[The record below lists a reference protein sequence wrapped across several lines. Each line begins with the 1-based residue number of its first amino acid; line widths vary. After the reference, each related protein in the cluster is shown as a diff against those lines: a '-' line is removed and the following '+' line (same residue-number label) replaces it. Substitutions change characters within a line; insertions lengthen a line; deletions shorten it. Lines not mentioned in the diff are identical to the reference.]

1 MSRSRFTTFAVPAAI
16 AALALVAC
24 SSGGDGG
31 SGATSDTA
39 SPTTGSEATDAEEAD
54 DPITIGVIG
63 ASDTQ
68 WDVFASKAAEEG
80 IDVEIVDFTDYQIP
94 NQALADGELDLN
106 QFQHLQ
112 FLANFNVNTGN
123 DLQPIGATAVYPL
136 NLYSVEYEDLA
147 DIPDGAQIA
156 VPNDSTNLARALLNL
171 QQAGLITL
179 RDGGNS
185 FATEIDIVAEES
197 RVTVT
202 PVDAAQTAVALT
214 SGSVA
219 AAVINN
225 DFVGKAGLTADDIV
239 YADDPSG
246 DAAKPYINVFAA
258 RAADAADPTYLKLIE
273 IWHSA
278 EVEAAATEDSGGLAI
293 FTTNSAQELQEIL
306 AEIEQN
312 APTS

>member
-1 MSRSRFTTFAVPAAI
+1 MRRPG
-16 AALALVAC
+16 
-24 SSGGDGG
+24 SGGSDSDATDGG
-31 SGATSDTA
+31 T
-39 SPTTGSEATDAEEAD
+39 
-54 DPITIGVIG
+54 IRIGVIG

-68 WDVFASKAAEEG
+68 WDVFTQKAEEEG
-80 IDVEIVDFTDYQIP
+80 IDVEIVNFTDYQIP
-94 NQALADGELDLN
+94 NQALADGELELN

-112 FLANFNVNTGN
+112 FLANFNLKTGN

-136 NLYSVEYEDLA
+136 NLYSTEYDDVA

-156 VPNDSTNLARALLNL
+156 VPNDATNLARALLNL

-179 RDGGNS
+179 RDGGTS
-185 FATEIDIVAEES
+185 FSAAADVIADES

-202 PVDAAQTAVALT
+202 PVDAAQTAAALT

-219 AAVINN
+219 AAIINN
-225 DFVGKAGLTADDIV
+225 DFVGKAGLTDDDIV

-258 RAADAADPTYLKLIE
+258 RAEDSGNETYLKLVE
-273 IWHSA
+273 IWHDP

-293 FTTNSAQELQEIL
+293 FKNNEAGELQDIL
-306 AEIEQN
+306 ADIQAN

>member
-1 MSRSRFTTFAVPAAI
+1 MTRRLPVLVTAAV
-16 AALALVAC
+16 AALAMAAC
-24 SSGGDGG
+24 AAPGSGGSDSDATDGG
-31 SGATSDTA
+31 T
-39 SPTTGSEATDAEEAD
+39 
-54 DPITIGVIG
+54 IRIGVIG

-68 WDVFASKAAEEG
+68 WDVFTQKAEEEG
-80 IDVEIVDFTDYQIP
+80 IDVEIVNFTDYQIP
-94 NQALADGELDLN
+94 NQALADGELELN

-112 FLANFNVNTGN
+112 FLANFNLKTGN

-136 NLYSVEYEDLA
+136 NLYSTEYDDVA

-156 VPNDSTNLARALLNL
+156 VPNEATNLARALLNL

-179 RDGGNS
+179 RDGGTS
-185 FATEIDIVAEES
+185 FSAAADVIADES

-202 PVDAAQTAVALT
+202 PVDAAQTAAALT

-219 AAVINN
+219 AAIINN
-225 DFVGKAGLTADDIV
+225 DFVGKAGLTDDDIV

-258 RAADAADPTYLKLIE
+258 RAEDSGNETYLKLVE
-273 IWHSA
+273 IWHDP

-293 FTTNSAQELQEIL
+293 FKNNEAGELQDIL
-306 AEIEQN
+306 ADIQAN

>member
-1 MSRSRFTTFAVPAAI
+1 MTRRLPVLVTAAV
-16 AALALVAC
+16 AALAMAAC
-24 SSGGDGG
+24 AAPGSGGSDSDATDGG
-31 SGATSDTA
+31 T
-39 SPTTGSEATDAEEAD
+39 
-54 DPITIGVIG
+54 IRIGVIG

-68 WDVFASKAAEEG
+68 WDVFTQKAEEEG
-80 IDVEIVDFTDYQIP
+80 IDVEIVNFTDYQIP
-94 NQALADGELDLN
+94 NQALADGELELN

-112 FLANFNVNTGN
+112 FLANFNLKTGN

-136 NLYSVEYEDLA
+136 NLYSTEYDDVA

-156 VPNDSTNLARALLNL
+156 VPNDATNLARALLNL

-179 RDGGNS
+179 RDGGTS
-185 FATEIDIVAEES
+185 FSAEADVIADES

-202 PVDAAQTAVALT
+202 PVDAAQTAAALT

-219 AAVINN
+219 AAIINN
-225 DFVGKAGLTADDIV
+225 DFVGKAGLTDDDIV

-258 RAADAADPTYLKLIE
+258 RAEDKDNETYLKLVE
-273 IWHSA
+273 IWHDP

-293 FTTNSAQELQEIL
+293 FTNNEAGELQDIL
-306 AEIEQN
+306 ADIQAN

>member
-1 MSRSRFTTFAVPAAI
+1 MTRRLPVLVTAAV
-16 AALALVAC
+16 AALAMAAC
-24 SSGGDGG
+24 AAPGSGGSDSDATDGG
-31 SGATSDTA
+31 T
-39 SPTTGSEATDAEEAD
+39 
-54 DPITIGVIG
+54 IRIGVIG

-68 WDVFASKAAEEG
+68 WDVFTQKAEEEG
-80 IDVEIVDFTDYQIP
+80 IDVEIVNFTDYQIP
-94 NQALADGELDLN
+94 NQALADGELELN

-112 FLANFNVNTGN
+112 FLANFNLKTGN
-123 DLQPIGATAVYPL
+123 DLQPIGGTAVYPL
-136 NLYSVEYEDLA
+136 NLYSTEYDDVA

-156 VPNDSTNLARALLNL
+156 VPNDATNLARALLNL

-179 RDGGNS
+179 RDGGTS
-185 FATEIDIVAEES
+185 FSAAADVIADES

-202 PVDAAQTAVALT
+202 PVDAAQTAAALT

-219 AAVINN
+219 AAIINN
-225 DFVGKAGLTADDIV
+225 DFVGKAGLTDDDIV

-258 RAADAADPTYLKLIE
+258 RAEDSGNETYLKLVE
-273 IWHSA
+273 IWHDP

-293 FTTNSAQELQEIL
+293 FKNNEAGELQDIL
-306 AEIEQN
+306 ADIQAN

>member
-1 MSRSRFTTFAVPAAI
+1 MN
-16 AALALVAC
+16 
-24 SSGGDGG
+24 
-31 SGATSDTA
+31 
-39 SPTTGSEATDAEEAD
+39 
-54 DPITIGVIG
+54 
-63 ASDTQ
+63 
-68 WDVFASKAAEEG
+68 
-80 IDVEIVDFTDYQIP
+80 FTDYQIP
-94 NQALADGELDLN
+94 NQALADGELELN

-112 FLANFNVNTGN
+112 FLANFNLKTGN

-136 NLYSVEYEDLA
+136 NLYSTEYDDVA

-156 VPNDSTNLARALLNL
+156 VPNDATNLARALLNL

-179 RDGGNS
+179 RDGGTS
-185 FATEIDIVAEES
+185 FSAAADVIADES

-202 PVDAAQTAVALT
+202 PVDAAQTAAALT

-219 AAVINN
+219 AAIINN
-225 DFVGKAGLTADDIV
+225 DFVGKAGLTDDDIV

-258 RAADAADPTYLKLIE
+258 RAEDSGNETYLKLVE
-273 IWHSA
+273 IWHDP

-293 FTTNSAQELQEIL
+293 FKNNEAGELQDIL
-306 AEIEQN
+306 ADIQAN